1 MSTLSDDV
9 EKRLQE
15 QISKL
20 EERISKIE
28 TGGNYA
34 KLGENVQ
41 GISIDFINS
50 TINKITDALRTVLSG
65 NSVNVDDLI
74 QNIKGSFEKK
84 VPSYISDSVFRPQ
97 KIDREEAN
105 RIIQEKRSK
114 FQKEYDD
121 WIYSS
126 DYSQKS
132 KLEEEIKKDFSLR
145 NAAINQLYYNLQD
158 YYNTAM
164 NFEEFLETEF
174 PFYRGAAVDQK
185 YKRDSTIS
193 FSTSRKAV
201 EDFNYGQNSSVFE
214 KMVKP
219 KDTYGIF
226 MTPQDELYGE
236 AEVWIP
242 SDLLINEK
250 THKLIAKQLTYRDDF
265 KKLKE
270 ISNPTDISDA
280 LEKLKLNANTSSE
293 IQQQKEFSNAVK
305 ESVDRLKD
313 RNNELIESSKSNEQ
327 EKQDFEQK
335 LVSSSSIEKAIE
347 DQKELIV
354 ETKKANEALSE
365 QAAIKTNDV
374 PGHMLDPS
382 LPNNEEIRTENANTV
397 QNEVKTQAELQSAV
411 KESND
416 QLINQDN
423 DLKENTNAVDNNAES
438 LEKMI
443 LLWKEYYDSL
453 YRAESSSGKLK
464 DLYVEQSKSIEKNIE
479 DLEKKA
485 PKTKD
490 AALSDFGVKL
500 QKAKY
505 EDLVDANQRNA
516 LKKVKTPLE
525 EMISLYKEYYDLK
538 IKVSSSNISDNVK
551 GVYEGQIKQISA
563 DIDTIESNNSGTK
576 KQALLDMEVALRK
589 AKYEDIVDSQ
599 KLKDLENAKKLYQDY
614 LDAVSQLQLLNREN
628 YFAYATKQ
636 DNTELQKKVDAQNQL
651 VNSLR
656 AELDTKKSILSLTD
670 ADIVKATSSRT
681 LGKKSYAKYFDSEY
695 QKQFDEYIK
704 ATNEY
709 YDAIYK
715 LYNAEGK
722 SADDATIQKYR
733 KDAEDLA
740 KAYEAA
746 KSKYEAF
753 VSFASSSAGYS
764 VDVAAYQKKY
774 EEQTQAGKNRYSQ
787 VFNKQLNDLVANSGD
802 KIESYSK
809 VIGTLRDKIL
819 QLQQIETKDNLN
831 FDTDVKEVVS
841 LNKEIQLLI
850 KLLKSDAFNKTNKIG
865 TVVGQFQGDNPLTSI
880 ESVKSLVQNYSDL
893 GSSMKKIEN
902 VSLGKDLKTATVEII
917 TQDGNIKK
925 LKLSYDDTTKSLRY
939 LTLSEQHY
947 ATAGEKLK
955 AAIKNKITQLGAY
968 VSTAVLVREVF
979 NMYRQGA
986 QYVTEL
992 DTALTEFQ
1000 LVTRKSNS
1008 AVSGM
1013 KAEVED
1019 LANALATTNTEVT
1032 SSITNWS
1039 RLGYAASDS
1048 LDLAASSA
1056 KYAKVGFTD
1065 INTAT
1070 TNLTSTIQAYKD
1082 SMYIGQDI
1090 GDFAEDIVDKYVNIG
1105 NNFAITSEGIGTA
1118 LQKSASTLVAA
1129 GNSLDQA
1136 IALVTAGNSVLQD
1149 ESMVGSG
1156 LKIVGM
1162 RLRGKRL
1169 CPPMKKFLGK
1179 HDNYIGSSLEID
1191 LAEERLLS

>member
-1 MSTLSDDV
+1 MSKDYSMDIGKAIDSASDKFLNVLYEGSIEKVNETQDGIQKKLRKKRNSNKAEIQNMIDGVEDFYNESMKFVTECLKDSLSSKNINIDVDQSSIQKTLQDIVKDYIKSVQDSLSKIKAPAYVKTKVDRKEDNRIKQYSPYV
-9 EKRLQE
+9 KYASYVQNTDNTIDTILENIRGAMISGDSGKKNELWKQLAAIMASKSIPLKDILKRYSENSQIAKSESEKKS
-15 QISKL
+15 ISKL
-20 EERISKIE
+20 LENKQLSFENKSLNKLLGTTKTIGSFFDAISGIYSEFQDITRLDFSSLEKQEDIKAYLDNINRLIRYGFDLKITPEQKNAYRAAASNELRDSLRDETVNKERENLRSKVLE
-28 TGGNYA
+28 FSSYLSEVN
-34 KLGENVQ
+34 E
-41 GISIDFINS
+41 DINS
-50 TINKITDALRTVLSG
+50 VEQSNEVKNKYRLKSF
-65 NSVNVDDLI
+65 DDY
-74 QNIKGSFEKK
+74 NGKY
-84 VPSYISDSVFRPQ
+84 YISRQQDL
-97 KIDREEAN
+97 
-105 RIIQEKRSK
+105 
-114 FQKEYDD
+114 KE
-121 WIYSS
+121 
-126 DYSQKS
+126 
-132 KLEEEIKKDFSLR
+132 
-145 NAAINQLYYNLQD
+145 
-158 YYNTAM
+158 
-164 NFEEFLETEF
+164 
-174 PFYRGAAVDQK
+174 
-185 YKRDSTIS
+185 
-193 FSTSRKAV
+193 AV
-201 EDFNYGQNSSVFE
+201 ESTN
-214 KMVKP
+214 
-219 KDTYGIF
+219 
-226 MTPQDELYGE
+226 
-236 AEVWIP
+236 
-242 SDLLINEK
+242 
-250 THKLIAKQLTYRDDF
+250 
-265 KKLKE
+265 
-270 ISNPTDISDA
+270 DA
-280 LEKLKLNANTSSE
+280 LEHQQDIISGGGGGFSGGGGDGGGPPEDPLK
-293 IQQQKEFSNAVK
+293 
-305 ESVDRLKD
+305 
-313 RNNELIESSKSNEQ
+313 
-327 EKQDFEQK
+327 
-335 LVSSSSIEKAIE
+335 
-347 DQKELIV
+347 
-354 ETKKANEALSE
+354 
-365 QAAIKTNDV
+365 
-374 PGHMLDPS
+374 
-382 LPNNEEIRTENANTV
+382 
-397 QNEVKTQAELQSAV
+397 
-411 KESND
+411 
-416 QLINQDN
+416 
-423 DLKENTNAVDNNAES
+423 
-438 LEKMI
+438 KMI
-443 LLWKEYYDSL
+443 ALLKEYYDLCIKIASP
-453 YRAESSSGKLK
+453 
-464 DLYVEQSKSIEKNIE
+464 SISANVKKVYEGQHDAINQTIEALEKNFPGTK
-479 DLEKKA
+479 EKG
-485 PKTKD
+485 
-490 AALSDFGVKL
+490 LSDFGVKL

-505 EDLVDANQRNA
+505 EDLVDNNQRNA
-516 LKKVKTPLE
+516 LKNVKTPLE

-563 DIDTIESNNSGTK
+563 AIDAIESNNSGTK
-576 KQALLDMEVALRK
+576 KQALSNMEVALRK

-681 LGKKSYAKYFDSEY
+681 LGKKSYAKYFDVEY

-709 YDAIYK
+709 YDARYK

-753 VSFASSSAGYS
+753 VSFASSSAQYS

-831 FDTDVKEVVS
+831 FDTDVQEVVS

-850 KLLKSDAFNKTNKIG
+850 KLLKSDAFNRTNKSG
-865 TVVGQFQGDNPLTSI
+865 TIVGQFKGNNPLTSI

-893 GSSMKKIEN
+893 GNSMKKIKN

-1082 SMYIGQDI
+1082 SMYMGQDI
-1090 GDFAEDIVDKYVNIG
+1090 GNFAEDIVDKYVNIG